1 MAREFAIT
9 VYLAFFKILFCSF
22 KKKPLEKKT
31 TFVTSFGNNTKMTIK
46 ELERLV
52 PDAEVVVLRAPG
64 CRMNFTGK
72 NRTVLDMQVRNLPQ
86 FIRSIYHL
94 ATSSHIF
101 IDNYYGF
108 LAASDFRDEV
118 TCIQLWHA
126 AGAIKQFGL
135 QDLTNSDRSKRA
147 LRRFQKVYNRFDYVV
162 VGSKQMEKVFKE
174 SFGLP
179 EERFLYTG
187 IPRTDF
193 FFDNKLINKARQ
205 RLLDNFPII
214 KDKKMLLYAPTYRDG
229 SLDTAELHMDL
240 DKMYDQFKY
249 EFVIFLRLHP
259 AVDGKFNNKYPGF
272 IYNVS
277 NYPWI
282 NDLLVG
288 SDVLITDYSSIPFEY
303 SLLQKPMI
311 FYAYDYDEYALKRG
325 IWDDY
330 TERVPGPVVYNTN
343 QLIETICDENFMLDK
358 VQSFSDDWNAYSK
371 GDAAK
376 QVIESLYETETV
388 VEAENRTEP
397 EDAEVEEDGAESDVE
412 DAVADEVG
420 VDAESEEDAPDE
432 NGTDA
437 EVEETAPSEDGEVA
451 EVEKTAPD
459 KAGANA
465 EVEQAGADNSS
476 ADTKVEETALNEARA
491 ETDSEDAAVDEAR
504 AGEAAEVEESGT
516 DKTSADTDSDD
527 VAVDEAETDDTTKFK
542 SETETKSEIRD
553 HA

>member
-52 PDAEVVVLRAPG
+52 LDAEVVVLRAPG

-193 FFDNKLINKARQ
+193 FFDNKLIDKARQ
-205 RLLDNFPII
+205 RL
-214 KDKKMLLYAPTYRDG
+214 
-229 SLDTAELHMDL
+229 LDTAELHMDL

-311 FYAYDYDEYALKRG
+311 F
-325 IWDDY
+325 
-330 TERVPGPVVYNTN
+330 
-343 QLIETICDENFMLDK
+343 
-358 VQSFSDDWNAYSK
+358 
-371 GDAAK
+371 
-376 QVIESLYETETV
+376 
-388 VEAENRTEP
+388 
-397 EDAEVEEDGAESDVE
+397 
-412 DAVADEVG
+412 
-420 VDAESEEDAPDE
+420 
-432 NGTDA
+432 
-437 EVEETAPSEDGEVA
+437 
-451 EVEKTAPD
+451 
-459 KAGANA
+459 
-465 EVEQAGADNSS
+465 
-476 ADTKVEETALNEARA
+476 
-491 ETDSEDAAVDEAR
+491 
-504 AGEAAEVEESGT
+504 
-516 DKTSADTDSDD
+516 
-527 VAVDEAETDDTTKFK
+527 
-542 SETETKSEIRD
+542 
-553 HA
+553 

>member
-1 MAREFAIT
+1 
-9 VYLAFFKILFCSF
+9 
-22 KKKPLEKKT
+22 
-31 TFVTSFGNNTKMTIK
+31 
-46 ELERLV
+46 
-52 PDAEVVVLRAPG
+52 
-64 CRMNFTGK
+64 
-72 NRTVLDMQVRNLPQ
+72 
-86 FIRSIYHL
+86 
-94 ATSSHIF
+94 
-101 IDNYYGF
+101 
-108 LAASDFRDEV
+108 
-118 TCIQLWHA
+118 
-126 AGAIKQFGL
+126 
-135 QDLTNSDRSKRA
+135 
-147 LRRFQKVYNRFDYVV
+147 V

-193 FFDNKLINKARQ
+193 FFDNKLIDKARQ

-343 QLIETICDENFMLDK
+343 QLIETICDENFMLDR

-376 QVIESLYETETV
+376 QVIESVYETKTV
-388 VEAENRTEP
+388 VEAKNRTEP

-412 DAVADEVG
+412 DAVADEAG
-420 VDAESEEDAPDE
+420 VDAESGEDGAESDVEDAVADEAGVDAESGEDALDE

-465 EVEQAGADNSS
+465 EVEQAGADNAS
-476 ADTKVEETALNEARA
+476 ADTKVE
-491 ETDSEDAAVDEAR
+491 
-504 AGEAAEVEESGT
+504 
-516 DKTSADTDSDD
+516 
-527 VAVDEAETDDTTKFK
+527 
-542 SETETKSEIRD
+542 
-553 HA
+553 

>member
-1 MAREFAIT
+1 
-9 VYLAFFKILFCSF
+9 
-22 KKKPLEKKT
+22 
-31 TFVTSFGNNTKMTIK
+31 
-46 ELERLV
+46 
-52 PDAEVVVLRAPG
+52 
-64 CRMNFTGK
+64 
-72 NRTVLDMQVRNLPQ
+72 
-86 FIRSIYHL
+86 
-94 ATSSHIF
+94 
-101 IDNYYGF
+101 
-108 LAASDFRDEV
+108 
-118 TCIQLWHA
+118 
-126 AGAIKQFGL
+126 
-135 QDLTNSDRSKRA
+135 
-147 LRRFQKVYNRFDYVV
+147 
-162 VGSKQMEKVFKE
+162 
-174 SFGLP
+174 
-179 EERFLYTG
+179 
-187 IPRTDF
+187 
-193 FFDNKLINKARQ
+193 
-205 RLLDNFPII
+205 
-214 KDKKMLLYAPTYRDG
+214 DKKMLLYAPTYREG
-229 SLDTAELHMDL
+229 SLDNSEFYVDL

-249 EFVIFLRLHP
+249 ESVIFLRQHP

-277 NYPWI
+277 NYHWI

-303 SLLQKPMI
+303 SLLQKLMI

-412 DAVADEVG
+412 DAVADEAG

-432 NGTDA
+432 DGIDA
-437 EVEETAPSEDGEVA
+437 EVEETASD
-451 EVEKTAPD
+451 KT
-459 KAGANA
+459 GANA
-465 EVEQAGADNSS
+465 EVEQARADKAS

-491 ETDSEDAAVDEAR
+491 ENDSEDAAVDETG
-504 AGEAAEVEESGT
+504 AGETAGT
-516 DKTSADTDSDD
+516 EKAKTDETSADTDADD

-542 SETETKSEIRD
+542 SETETISEIRD

>member
-1 MAREFAIT
+1 
-9 VYLAFFKILFCSF
+9 L
-22 KKKPLEKKT
+22 
-31 TFVTSFGNNTKMTIK
+31 
-46 ELERLV
+46 
-52 PDAEVVVLRAPG
+52 
-64 CRMNFTGK
+64 
-72 NRTVLDMQVRNLPQ
+72 
-86 FIRSIYHL
+86 
-94 ATSSHIF
+94 
-101 IDNYYGF
+101 ID
-108 LAASDFRDEV
+108 
-118 TCIQLWHA
+118 
-126 AGAIKQFGL
+126 
-135 QDLTNSDRSKRA
+135 
-147 LRRFQKVYNRFDYVV
+147 
-162 VGSKQMEKVFKE
+162 
-174 SFGLP
+174 
-179 EERFLYTG
+179 
-187 IPRTDF
+187 
-193 FFDNKLINKARQ
+193 KARQ

-303 SLLQKPMI
+303 SLLQRPMI

-343 QLIETICDENFMLDK
+343 QFIETICDENFMLDK

-397 EDAEVEEDGAESDVE
+397 KDAAVEEDGGSEEDAPNGAGAEGESGQTAPDGAGADGESGQTAPDGAGAESDVE

-420 VDAESEEDAPDE
+420 VDAESEEDAPDVDGE
-432 NGTDA
+432 DA
-437 EVEETAPSEDGEVA
+437 ESGEDAPNVD
-451 EVEKTAPD
+451 
-459 KAGANA
+459 
-465 EVEQAGADNSS
+465 GADAESGEDAS
-476 ADTKVEETALNEARA
+476 DVTGA
-491 ETDSEDAAVDEAR
+491 ETDSEDAAV
-504 AGEAAEVEESGT
+504 
-516 DKTSADTDSDD
+516 
-527 VAVDEAETDDTTKFK
+527 
-542 SETETKSEIRD
+542 
-553 HA
+553 

>member
-1 MAREFAIT
+1 
-9 VYLAFFKILFCSF
+9 
-22 KKKPLEKKT
+22 
-31 TFVTSFGNNTKMTIK
+31 
-46 ELERLV
+46 
-52 PDAEVVVLRAPG
+52 
-64 CRMNFTGK
+64 
-72 NRTVLDMQVRNLPQ
+72 
-86 FIRSIYHL
+86 
-94 ATSSHIF
+94 
-101 IDNYYGF
+101 
-108 LAASDFRDEV
+108 
-118 TCIQLWHA
+118 
-126 AGAIKQFGL
+126 
-135 QDLTNSDRSKRA
+135 
-147 LRRFQKVYNRFDYVV
+147 
-162 VGSKQMEKVFKE
+162 
-174 SFGLP
+174 
-179 EERFLYTG
+179 
-187 IPRTDF
+187 
-193 FFDNKLINKARQ
+193 
-205 RLLDNFPII
+205 
-214 KDKKMLLYAPTYRDG
+214 DKKMLLYAPTYREG
-229 SLDTAELHMDL
+229 SLDNSEFYVDL

-249 EFVIFLRLHP
+249 ESVIFLRQHP

-277 NYPWI
+277 NYHWI

-303 SLLQKPMI
+303 SLLQKLMI

-376 QVIESLYETETV
+376 QVIETLYETETV
-388 VEAENRTEP
+388 VEAKNRTDP
-397 EDAEVEEDGAESDVE
+397 EDAEVEEDGGSEEDAPNGAGADGESGQTAPDGAGAESDVE

-420 VDAESEEDAPDE
+420 VEVDSEEEASDVDGEGDDSGEDAPNVDGADAESGEDASDVT
-432 NGTDA
+432 G
-437 EVEETAPSEDGEVA
+437 
-451 EVEKTAPD
+451 
-459 KAGANA
+459 
-465 EVEQAGADNSS
+465 
-476 ADTKVEETALNEARA
+476 A
-491 ETDSEDAAVDEAR
+491 ETDSEDAAVDETG